1 MNRKYIVELSAE
13 EKCELVNYC
22 KKGMVNVRKYKRAAI
37 LLKADRCRYTTDQIC
52 EAVQVSSSTVFRVKR
67 QFVEDSLEAALNE
80 GARSGAMRK
89 TSAKDEVTLIATACS
104 EPPTGHC
111 RWTLA

>member
-1 MNRKYIVELSAE
+1 MNRKYIVELSEE
-13 EKCELVNYC
+13 EKQELVDYC

-37 LLKADRCRYTTDQIC
+37 LLKADRCKYTTEQIC

-67 QFVEDSLEAALNE
+67 QFVEENLAAAMNE

-89 TSAKDEVTLIATACS
+89 NFCE
-104 EPPTGHC
+104 
-111 RWTLA
+111 R